1 MNIVLVVS
9 DTFRKDHLPCYGN
22 HAISVPNLTA
32 FAKDAIVFDNCFAAS
47 FPTVPARADL
57 MTGRYTF
64 TYLDWGP
71 LPQTEITLAQQLSDA
86 GYLTYGIADTP
97 FLIRNGYGYD
107 RGFQDFQ
114 WIRGQR
120 TGPEHDDV
128 IKQRR
133 TEQDYF
139 APMTLKGAADW
150 LERHAREQ
158 FFLYVDT
165 WDPHEP
171 WDPPDYY
178 VRPYYPAYAGEQ
190 VAPNYWDWREDGF
203 TEQDLAIAH
212 ACYCGEITMVDR
224 WFGFLL
230 ERLGSL
236 GLLSNTAIFFT
247 SDHGFYF
254 GEHGQ
259 FGKRRFRWPGNLP
272 IEEGFA
278 RGMTLGQGL
287 TFRSPLHN
295 EVTQVPLMIRVP
307 NIKPSRVGHLVSL
320 PQLMPAIL
328 ELAAVEIPETV
339 QAQSLIPLIR
349 GQARRGDDLI
359 VTSAPFEEV
368 GNVSKTVD
376 DLGRQT
382 IEISPST
389 ITNGTWDLLYAV
401 HDTPVELYRTVEDPG
416 HKQNLLAEHRQAA
429 ESLHGQFVDWL
440 GRMGTKDK
448 HLRPRLKL

>member
-1 MNIVLVVS
+1 MNIVLIVA

-22 HAISVPNLTA
+22 PAVIAPNLTA
-32 FAKDAIVFDNCFAAS
+32 FAKDALVFDNCFAAS

-57 MTGRYTF
+57 LTGRYTF

-71 LPQTEITLAQQLSDA
+71 LPQTEITLAQQLNRA
-86 GYLTYGIADTP
+86 GYLTFGIADTP

-120 TGPEHDDV
+120 TGAELDDV
-128 IKQRR
+128 RMQRR
-133 TEQDYF
+133 SEQDHF

-150 LERHAREQ
+150 LERHSRDK
-158 FFLYVDT
+158 FFLYIDT

-178 VRPYYPAYAGEQ
+178 VRPYYPDYAGERI
-190 VAPNYWDWREDGF
+190 APNYWDWREDGF
-203 TEQDLAIAH
+203 TERDLKIAH

-224 WFGFLL
+224 WFGILM
-230 ERLGSL
+230 ERLVTL

-259 FGKRRFRWPGNLP
+259 FGKRRFRWPGNVP

-278 RGMTLGQGL
+278 RGLTLNQGMTY
-287 TFRSPLHN
+287 RSPLHN
-295 EVTQVPLMIRVP
+295 EVTQVPL
-307 NIKPSRVGHLVSL
+307 LVSL
-320 PQLMPAIL
+320 PNAQPRRIDGLVSLPDLMPTIL
-328 ELAAVEIPETV
+328 ELADAEVPPST
-339 QAQSLIPLIR
+339 QARSLGPLLR
-349 GQARRGDDLI
+349 GQTNRGHDFI
-359 VTSAPFEEV
+359 VTSAPFEEI

-376 DLGRQT
+376 DLGRET

-389 ITNGTWDLLYAV
+389 ITDGTWDLLYAV
-401 HDTPVELYRTVEDPG
+401 HNAPVELYRTVEDPG
-416 HKQNLLAEHRQAA
+416 HQRNVLAEGRQAA
-429 ESLHGQFVDWL
+429 ESLHARFANWL
-440 GRMGTKDK
+440 EQMGTQDK
-448 HLRPRLKL
+448 HLEPRRQL